1 MRQNC
6 TGIYFYLRAC
16 QLVWLVFSTAAVPSS
31 AKHAHRDRL
40 KHRRPAEDDLAKHK
54 QKVERKK
61 SGVASV
67 FSNSYT
73 TSFLYSFAWSTRYFI
88 SMIYAS
94 HCLCCFLP
102 SLLASLLASSLLRC
116 PFFLAFL
123 CMSCMHSF
131 IPPLFLSFICSFI
144 HSQEITV
151 WLVRTALTCVT
162 LPAVWPFGCWIL
174 KEASYASS
182 FAAVLT
188 VSPGCRPGEAV
199 HRLVMFSAQLGWGC
213 TECRPQT
220 PSLSLSLINFFVCC
234 FGLKVLVEYDCW
246 DGKMSCSPAWSL
258 GFWVWRSRLN
268 LLLMLSYSL
277 GQSYGWKQHRLEG
290 RSQRELNGVQEW
302 LWCLRSKDLWKN
314 QWRNPADTEQV
325 WKPWAKAVLSF
336 KWEESVVGTP
346 AEENVH
352 HQSLR
357 KYWYRVELSIAR
369 SSTKRGTGGYPFE
382 LLCKPV
388 SFPHGLTAGELPEK
402 PRKNRMKSS
411 RALEVQKGLG
421 FGVLGLR

>member
-6 TGIYFYLRAC
+6 TGIYFCLRAC

-31 AKHAHRDRL
+31 AKHAHHDRL

-61 SGVASV
+61 SHWRVASV

-73 TSFLYSFAWSTRYFI
+73 TSFLYSFAWSTHYFI

-116 PFFLAFL
+116 SFFLPFL

-151 WLVRTALTCVT
+151 WLVCTALTCVT

-220 PSLSLSLINFFVCC
+220 PSLC
-234 FGLKVLVEYDCW
+234 
-246 DGKMSCSPAWSL
+246 
-258 GFWVWRSRLN
+258 WVWSTFLFAVLDWKCWSSTIVGMERCPVVLHD
-268 LLLMLSYSL
+268 LLLFGSEDL
-277 GQSYGWKQHRLEG
+277 GWNYCWSCHIL
-290 RSQRELNGVQEW
+290 
-302 LWCLRSKDLWKN
+302 
-314 QWRNPADTEQV
+314 
-325 WKPWAKAVLSF
+325 WAKA
-336 KWEESVVGTP
+336 T
-346 AEENVH
+346 AENSTDWREGVKGNSMEYKNDCGAWGPKICERISGETLLI
-352 HQSLR
+352 QNKYGNPELR
-357 KYWYRVELSIAR
+357 Q
-369 SSTKRGTGGYPFE
+369 F
-382 LLCKPV
+382 
-388 SFPHGLTAGELPEK
+388 
-402 PRKNRMKSS
+402 
-411 RALEVQKGLG
+411 
-421 FGVLGLR
+421 